1 MHDIRF
7 IQPFSIERAFEKK
20 FGNSQKHLK
29 NHGRSARLVF
39 GLVGDVVVTSPFFC
53 HCFVAYDNV
62 YSPRIVQSF
71 STEWPKIKIYSG
83 AFWAHFVPIRT
94 AHQHHWRTP
103 PNGCS
108 ATTNQ
113 KRALP
118 SRKTPRCN
126 CLPCLVPFVLF
137 PKQWRHCRGTL
148 NKRIPTASFK
158 MQAHTRST
166 N

>member
-7 IQPFSIERAFEKK
+7 IQPFSIERTFEKK
-20 FGNSQKHLK
+20 FGNSQKHLG
-29 NHGRSARLVF
+29 NHGAFCSDWCF
-39 GLVGDVVVTSPFFC
+39 GLVGDVVVTSPFFVY
-53 HCFVAYDNV
+53 CFIANDIV

-83 AFWAHFVPIRT
+83 AFWAHFVPIRI

-118 SRKTPRCN
+118 SRKIPRCN
-126 CLPCLVPFVLF
+126 CPPSLVPFVLF
-137 PKQWRHCRGTL
+137 PKQWQHCRGAL
-148 NKRIPTASFK
+148 SKPRTASFK
-158 MQAHTRST
+158 MLKAIQST